1 MLKTFIQAL
10 IKIKD
15 SILVILKRILS
26 LLKLFIFGKS
36 NKEPNK
42 IALAFEKHAFL
53 YQIPLSLLLCF
64 CIEWMSRRSFLGACS
79 FVRWHLGPFLYNSF
93 IIFVFYM
100 LVFLGTKRTAIRF
113 LVTGF
118 FVIMG
123 AINGVVLSNRVTPFG
138 FTDINMVGDLL
149 TMQDSQYFSAQ
160 EAFLVIL
167 CLLAFLLILLRFTF
181 SGTKTTPKHKLV
193 SRIAVVVL
201 SFALLWPTTF
211 VLQHTKIL
219 TSYFG
224 NLAQGYLDYGYLYGF
239 STSMLD
245 RGISKPIAY
254 SDTVVSKIIAS
265 DDNGP
270 TSLTSEDG
278 PNVIIVLLESYFDP
292 TEAKFLS
299 FSEDP
304 IPYYH
309 MLQQNFSSGHLTVP
323 VVGAGTCNTEFE
335 VLTGMSCQFFGPGEY
350 PQKTV
355 LKKRSCESVADIMG
369 GLGYGTHVVH
379 DNGGN
384 FYSRANA
391 FSQMGFDSFIS
402 KELLDITEYTPI
414 KSWPTD
420 DVLIQATT
428 DSLDDTEGPDFV
440 YTITVG
446 THGAYPNYKVLD
458 NPAIKVTAEGK
469 TQEEAYMWEYYV
481 NQLHTMDKWIENY
494 IKMLS
499 ARDEDTLLIMFG
511 DHLPTMG
518 LTADE
523 VECGDLFK
531 TGYVT
536 WNNFDMPKEDAD
548 LTSYQ
553 LASEYLGRLGVHDG
567 TIINYN
573 QKRMAENVP
582 AGSIRY
588 MTGLEQLQYDLLYGK
603 RYAYDGEDPYPASD
617 LEMGINDIE
626 IDRMY
631 AFGGKVYIYGKNFT
645 NWTKVFVNDVKVA
658 TTYKSGE
665 VLTINLDSIS
675 NGDKVVVNAMGSGD
689 TIFRSSNSMTFVD
702 PNLELAE
709 DDDGLDFDLSDS
721 ETPITE

>member
-1 MLKTFIQAL
+1 MRGGFLLLKTFIQAL

-15 SILVILKRILS
+15 SILVILKKILS

-42 IALAFEKHAFL
+42 IALALEKHAFL

-181 SGTKTTPKHKLV
+181 SGTKTTPKHKLI

-270 TSLTSEDG
+270 TTLTS
-278 PNVIIVLLESYFDP
+278 
-292 TEAKFLS
+292 
-299 FSEDP
+299 
-304 IPYYH
+304 
-309 MLQQNFSSGHLTVP
+309 
-323 VVGAGTCNTEFE
+323 
-335 VLTGMSCQFFGPGEY
+335 
-350 PQKTV
+350 
-355 LKKRSCESVADIMG
+355 
-369 GLGYGTHVVH
+369 
-379 DNGGN
+379 
-384 FYSRANA
+384 
-391 FSQMGFDSFIS
+391 
-402 KELLDITEYTPI
+402 
-414 KSWPTD
+414 
-420 DVLIQATT
+420 
-428 DSLDDTEGPDFV
+428 
-440 YTITVG
+440 
-446 THGAYPNYKVLD
+446 
-458 NPAIKVTAEGK
+458 
-469 TQEEAYMWEYYV
+469 
-481 NQLHTMDKWIENY
+481 
-494 IKMLS
+494 
-499 ARDEDTLLIMFG
+499 
-511 DHLPTMG
+511 
-518 LTADE
+518 
-523 VECGDLFK
+523 
-531 TGYVT
+531 
-536 WNNFDMPKEDAD
+536 
-548 LTSYQ
+548 
-553 LASEYLGRLGVHDG
+553 
-567 TIINYN
+567 
-573 QKRMAENVP
+573 
-582 AGSIRY
+582 
-588 MTGLEQLQYDLLYGK
+588 
-603 RYAYDGEDPYPASD
+603 
-617 LEMGINDIE
+617 
-626 IDRMY
+626 
-631 AFGGKVYIYGKNFT
+631 
-645 NWTKVFVNDVKVA
+645 
-658 TTYKSGE
+658 
-665 VLTINLDSIS
+665 
-675 NGDKVVVNAMGSGD
+675 
-689 TIFRSSNSMTFVD
+689 
-702 PNLELAE
+702 
-709 DDDGLDFDLSDS
+709 
-721 ETPITE
+721 